1 MDVSDYYCP
10 ETVTSTVA
18 YNLGRSVRAVQ
29 VTTVE
34 AISPLKA
41 SVAVAATWGSVAALM
56 NARKYRQGK
65 MTKRDAILDTA
76 GESAGMGL
84 ASGLGLLASNAVR
97 TALAVTS
104 ASSVIPFTVGLVVSV
119 GAKVA
124 WNCTTQRHLTTCEGG
139 PAS

>member
-1 MDVSDYYCP
+1 MEASDYYCP

-18 YNLGRSVRAVQ
+18 YNVGRSVRAIQ
-29 VTTVE
+29 VKTVE

-41 SVAVAATWGSVAALM
+41 SVAVAAVWGTVAALM

-65 MTKRDAILDTA
+65 MAKRDAILDTV

-84 ASGLGLLASNAVR
+84 ASALGLLASNAAR
-97 TALAVTS
+97 TALVATS
-104 ASSVIPFTVGLVVSV
+104 ASSLIPFTVGVVATA

-124 WNCTTQRHLTTCEGG
+124 WNCTTQRHLTCEGG

>member
-1 MDVSDYYCP
+1 MEVIDYYCP

-18 YNLGRSVRAVQ
+18 YNLGHSLRAVQ

-34 AISPLKA
+34 ALSPLTA
-41 SVAVAATWGSVAALM
+41 SAAVAAVWGSIAALV
-56 NARKYRQGK
+56 NARKYSQGK

-76 GESAGMGL
+76 SESVGMGL
-84 ASGLGLLASNAVR
+84 ASGLGLLASNAAR
-97 TALAVTS
+97 TALVATS
-104 ASSVIPFTVGLVVSV
+104 GLAVIPFTVGLVVSV